1 MLVRLGD
8 VTSILITLILKL
20 TNIRF
25 KTNDQLECVAKL
37 IKIHKAQ
44 VGLKGI
50 YQENRKVNEEQYNKD
65 QDTRPSLYK
74 LNL

>member
-1 MLVRLGD
+1 MLLKLGD

-25 KTNDQLECVAKL
+25 KTNDQLECVKKL

-44 VGLKGI
+44 IGLKGI
-50 YQENRKVNEEQYNKD
+50 YQENQKSIKNNVMKIKIQD
-65 QDTRPSLYK
+65 QVYI
-74 LNL
+74 N